1 MLRFVPNG
9 TDAIAV
15 SETVFL
21 NYANIRGAR
30 ARSETHEYINGT
42 QPHGNGLW
50 VHSSAATLQLP
61 RPGAGVR
68 RSIGVTPQIL
78 SRPLVAALARHLDH
92 LLAEEVVPAANAPPI
107 CGDNKCMM

>member
-1 MLRFVPNG
+1 MAQTRLRCLKQCV
-9 TDAIAV
+9 
-15 SETVFL
+15 L
-21 NYANIRGAR
+21 NYATIWGAR

-61 RPGAGVR
+61 RPGAAVR

-78 SRPLVAALARHLDH
+78 SRPLVAALAHHLDR
-92 LLAEEVVPAANAPPI
+92 LLAEEVVAAADAPPT
-107 CGDNKCMM
+107 CDVQKSMV